1 MRCVT
6 RAPRVTHSQNMPM
19 EYLWSEDAIREGDT
33 SIIVPLL
40 LQVRKAY
47 GHHLK
52 AAGRRGDWNG

>member
-1 MRCVT
+1 
-6 RAPRVTHSQNMPM
+6 MPM